1 MSNFLSEFNSFL
13 NIIMSGMGSVWGWLS
28 STIIGKVMIFVVLI
42 TIFVWFLDMIINI
55 GDKK

>member
-42 TIFVWFLDMIINI
+42 TIFVWFIDMIINI